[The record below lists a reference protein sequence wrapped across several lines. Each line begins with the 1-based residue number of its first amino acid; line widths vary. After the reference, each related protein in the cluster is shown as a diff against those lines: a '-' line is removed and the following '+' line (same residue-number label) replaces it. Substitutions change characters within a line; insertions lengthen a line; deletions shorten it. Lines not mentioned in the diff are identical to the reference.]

1 MPSNI
6 CEQCGHRH
14 NAAHQCP
21 NYRLRCNRWV
31 RANEGVALPPVP
43 VHELSGISVVCP
55 HCRSRSWRGE
65 DMNCCGNGRLQL
77 PLEDD
82 VPAEVQQV
90 ILSAHVR
97 QHIRRYGLIVAAA
110 LPLFLRTL
118 GTILRLRWRPWAMI
132 IDLFQIPLLL
142 WVAARITVLVV
153 FVLVTQV
160 MLRALLKFT
169 CWMRMNR
176 PNVGVTL

>member
-1 MPSNI
+1 
-6 CEQCGHRH
+6 
-14 NAAHQCP
+14 
-21 NYRLRCNRWV
+21 
-31 RANEGVALPPVP
+31 
-43 VHELSGISVVCP
+43 
-55 HCRSRSWRGE
+55 
-65 DMNCCGNGRLQL
+65 MNCCGNGRLQL

-82 VPAEVQQV
+82 VPVEVQQV
-90 ILSAHVR
+90 ILSSHVR
-97 QHIRRYGLIVAAA
+97 QHIRRYGMIVAA
-110 LPLFLRTL
+110 LSLFLRTL

-132 IDLFQIPLLL
+132 IDLCQIPLLL